1 MMFDIVLATYL
12 RTKPV
17 IPTGRKRVD
26 YPDISFSISAD
37 NITLRQ
43 ALNQIAESSGTKFW
57 CLRTVAILGSSSGP
71 MQGSI
76 DQRQPDNRS

>member
-1 MMFDIVLATYL
+1 MFDIVLATYL

-26 YPDISFSISAD
+26 YPDMSFSISAD

-57 CLRTVAILGSSSGP
+57 VFALIGSNRGSVGIQLGT
-71 MQGSI
+71 
-76 DQRQPDNRS
+76 DAR